1 MTRGDGHLWTETYD
15 SSTVAFMILGAALVF
30 FMVPGLG
37 FLYSGLARRKSALA
51 LIWVVIMATLVGMLQ
66 WYFWGYSLA
75 FSKTATNN
83 KFIGNLDSFGFRNVY
98 GKISDDS
105 TSVSYTH
112 LDVYKRQLLAQHQTS
127 ILPVHTVFS

>member
-1 MTRGDGHLWTETYD
+1 MESRTTGPLTTETYD
-15 SSTVAFMILGAALVF
+15 GPTVAFMILGAALVF

-51 LIWVVIMATLVGMLQ
+51 LIWVVLMATLVGILQ

-75 FSKTATNN
+75 FSKSAPNN

-98 GKISDDS
+98 GKNSMKMPTLS
-105 TSVSYTH
+105 SRMQPS
-112 LDVYKRQLLAQHQTS
+112 K
-127 ILPVHTVFS
+127 